1 MALLDS
7 IQSPA
12 DLKGLDAAGRQALAG
27 EIRQVILK
35 TVSKNG
41 GHLATNLGAV
51 ELTLAVHT
59 VYDSPRDRIVL
70 DTGHQGYTHK
80 LVTGRAGRFHT
91 LRQMGGISGFLK
103 RDESEHDSFG
113 AGHAATSI
121 SAAAGMAAARD
132 ILQTREHVVCII
144 GDSSIPNG
152 MAFEALND
160 LGHRKT
166 DILVILNDNEMS
178 ISRPVGA
185 LSKYFSRV
193 ITGKPYNQ
201 FRERAERFLKGL
213 PAVGPQVAKIAHHAE
228 EFAKSMVS
236 PGVVFEELGFTYVG
250 PVDGHDC
257 EAVIDILSRI
267 KADMKGPVLLHTV
280 TRKGKG
286 FAPAEK
292 DPVCYHGAKG
302 FDVVTGELPASA
314 GTGQAPPTWSK
325 AFSSQLLE
333 AARQDPRVAVITPAM
348 IEGSS
353 LQAFERE
360 VPNRLF
366 DVGIAEEHAVTMAAG
381 MATKGLRPVVAIYS
395 TFFQRGFDQAVHDV
409 ALQKLPVVFA
419 FDRSGLVGDD
429 GPTHHGVLDIA
440 ILRPIP
446 NMVLMA
452 PSDATEM
459 SRMLATGLG
468 LKGPSAIRVPRGSAV
483 PGSGEQMQEPLEPG
497 KGRVL
502 RPGSDACILAY
513 GMPVAEALKAAEA
526 LAADGINAQVVDA
539 RFAKPLDAALVEDC
553 ARRFEVLLSVE
564 DGSIAGGFGAG
575 VLEHLADKGLVP
587 RQFAR
592 LGVPDEFVEHGT
604 PEQLRAKCGYD
615 AAGIAARVKALVA
628 KSRLKVA

>member
-1 MALLDS
+1 MALLEK

-12 DLKGLDAAGRQALAG
+12 DLKPLNAAERATLAA
-27 EIRQVILK
+27 EIRQLILK

-41 GHLATNLGAV
+41 GHLATNLGSV
-51 ELTLAVHT
+51 ELSLAIHT

-80 LVTGRAGRFHT
+80 LVTGRAERFHT
-91 LRQMGGISGFLK
+91 LRQMDGISGFLR

-132 ILQTREHVVCII
+132 ILQTKEHVVCVI

-166 DILVILNDNEMS
+166 DILVVLNDNEMS

-185 LSKYFSRV
+185 LSKYLSRV

-213 PAVGPQVAKIAHHAE
+213 PYGPQMARLAHYAE
-228 EFAKSMVS
+228 EFAKSVVS
-236 PGVVFEELGFTYVG
+236 PGVFFEELGFTYVG

-257 EAVIDILSRI
+257 EATIEILQRI
-267 KADMKGPVLLHTV
+267 KADMKGPVLLHAV

-286 FAPAEK
+286 FAAAEK
-292 DPVCYHGAKG
+292 DPICFHGPKG
-302 FDVVTGELPASA
+302 FDTVTGEF
-314 GTGQAPPTWSK
+314 APVTAPPKPTWSGT
-325 AFSSQLLE
+325 FSSMLLKT
-333 AARQDPRVAVITPAM
+333 AKQDPRVTVITPAM

-353 LQAFERE
+353 LQAFEKE
-360 VPNRLF
+360 IPNRLF
-366 DVGIAEEHAVTMAAG
+366 DVGIAEEHAVTLAAG

-395 TFFQRGFDQAVHDV
+395 TFFQRGFDQCVHDV
-409 ALQKLPVVFA
+409 ALQKLPVLFA

-429 GPTHHGVLDIA
+429 GPTHHGVLDIS
-440 ILRPIP
+440 ILRPVP

-452 PSDATEM
+452 PSDTTEM
-459 SRMLATGLG
+459 SRMLATAMAIP
-468 LKGPSAIRVPRGSAV
+468 KPSALRIPRGTAIQ
-483 PGSGEQMQEPLEPG
+483 GSGEAMDEPLELG
-497 KGRVL
+497 KSRVL
-502 RPGSDACILAY
+502 RNGRDACVLAY
-513 GMPVAEALKAAEA
+513 GLPVAEALKAAEQ
-526 LAADGINAQVVDA
+526 LATEGLDIQVVDA
-539 RFAKPLDAALVEDC
+539 RFAKPLDQSLLEAC
-553 ARRFEVLLSVE
+553 ARDFDVLVTVE
-564 DGSIAGGFGAG
+564 DGCIGGGYGAG

-587 RQFAR
+587 RHYSR
-592 LGVPDEFVEHGT
+592 LGVPDEFIEHGT

-615 AAGIAARVKALVA
+615 AAGIAAKVKSLVA
-628 KSRLKVA
+628 KSRFKVA

>member
-12 DLKGLDAAGRQALAG
+12 DLKGLDREGRKALAA
-27 EIRQVILK
+27 EIRQLILK

-51 ELTLAVHT
+51 ELSLAVHT
-59 VYDSPRDRIVL
+59 VYESPRDHIVL

-80 LVTGRAGRFHT
+80 LVTGRAKNFHT
-91 LRQMGGISGFLK
+91 LRQLGGISGFLK
-103 RDESEHDSFG
+103 RDENEHDSFG

-132 ILQTREHVVCII
+132 ILQGTEHVVCII

-160 LGHRKT
+160 LGNRKP

-193 ITGKPYNQ
+193 ITGKIYNQ
-201 FRERAERFLKGL
+201 FRERAERFLRSL
-213 PAVGPQVAKIAHHAE
+213 PAVGPQVAKLAHYAE
-228 EFAKSMVS
+228 EFAKSVVS
-236 PGVVFEELGFTYVG
+236 PGVFFEELGFTYVG

-257 EAVIDILSRI
+257 EALIDILSRI
-267 KADMKGPVLLHTV
+267 KSDMKGPVLLHTV

-292 DPVCYHGAKG
+292 DPICYHGAKG
-302 FDVVTGELPASA
+302 FDVLTGELPKPAA
-314 GTGQAPPTWSK
+314 AKPTWSG
-325 AFSSQLLE
+325 AFSEQLLKT
-333 AARQDPRVAVITPAM
+333 ARRDPRVAVITPAM

-360 VPNRLF
+360 IPTRIF
-366 DVGIAEEHAVTMAAG
+366 DVGIAEEHAVTLAAG
-381 MATKGLRPVVAIYS
+381 MATKGLRPVVAVYS

-409 ALQKLPVVFA
+409 ALQKLPVIFA

-429 GPTHHGVLDIA
+429 GPTHHGVLDIS
-440 ILRPIP
+440 ILRPVP

-459 SRMLATGLG
+459 SRMLATALS
-468 LKGPSAIRVPRGSAV
+468 LNRPSAIRVPRGTAV
-483 PGSGEQMQEPLEPG
+483 SGSQESLEDPLELG

-502 RPGSDACILAY
+502 KTGSDACIIAY
-513 GMPVAEALKAAEA
+513 GMPVDHALKAAEA
-526 LAADGINAQVVDA
+526 LSADGLNVEVVDA
-539 RFAKPLDAALVEDC
+539 RFAKPLDSALMEDC
-553 ARRFEVLLSVE
+553 ARRFEVIVTVE
-564 DGSIAGGFGAG
+564 DGCVTGGFGAG

-587 RQFAR
+587 RHFSR
-592 LGVPDEFVEHGT
+592 LGVPDAFIEHGT

-615 AAGIAARVKALVA
+615 ADGIAAKVKSLVA
-628 KSRLKVA
+628 KSRFKVA

>member
-1 MALLDS
+1 MPLLDR

-12 DLKGLDAAGRQALAG
+12 DLKALDAEGRRSLAA
-27 EIRQVILK
+27 EIRQVILR

-80 LVTGRAGRFHT
+80 LVTGRAGSFHT
-91 LRQMGGISGFLK
+91 LRQLGGLSGFLR

-185 LSKYFSRV
+185 LSKYLSRV

-213 PAVGPQVAKIAHHAE
+213 PWGKEMARLAHHAE
-228 EFAKSMVS
+228 EFAKSVVS
-236 PGVVFEELGFTYVG
+236 PGVFFEELGFTYVG

-257 EAVIDILSRI
+257 EATIEILRRI
-267 KADMKGPVLLHTV
+267 KADMRGPVLLHTV

-302 FDVVTGELPASA
+302 FDVITGELPPPPAA
-314 GTGQAPPTWSK
+314 APPPTWSK
-325 AFSSQLLE
+325 AFSDRLL
-333 AARQDPRVAVITPAM
+333 ATARQDPRVAVITPAM

-360 VPNRLF
+360 IPARLF
-366 DVGIAEEHAVTMAAG
+366 DVGIAEEHAVTLAAG

-419 FDRSGLVGDD
+419 LDRSGLVGDD
-429 GPTHHGVLDIA
+429 GPTHHGVLDVA

-446 NMVLMA
+446 NFVLMA

-459 SRMLATGLG
+459 ARMLATGLS
-468 LKGPSAIRVPRGSAV
+468 LNRPSAIRVPRGNAV
-483 PGSGEQMQEPLEPG
+483 AGDGQALEDPIEVG

-502 RPGSDACILAY
+502 RAGTDACVIAY
-513 GMPVAEALKAAEA
+513 GNPVNDALKAAEA
-526 LAADGINAQVVDA
+526 LAGEGLAVQVVDA
-539 RFAKPLDAALVEDC
+539 RFAKPLDQALIEAC
-553 ARRFEVLLSVE
+553 ARDFAVLVTVE
-564 DGSIAGGFGAG
+564 DGCVAGGFGAG

-587 RQFAR
+587 PHFCR

-615 AAGIAARVKALVA
+615 AAGIAAKLKGLLA
-628 KSRLKVA
+628 KSRFRVA

>member
-1 MALLDS
+1 MALLDQ

-12 DLKGLDAAGRQALAG
+12 DLKKLDAAQRAELAG
-27 EIRQVILK
+27 EIRQLILK

-41 GHLATNLGAV
+41 GHLATNLGSV
-51 ELTLAVHT
+51 ELSLAVHT

-80 LVTGRAGRFHT
+80 LVTGRAAQFHT

-132 ILQTREHVVCII
+132 ILKTKAHVVCII

-185 LSKYFSRV
+185 LSKYLSRV
-193 ITGKPYNQ
+193 ITGKPYNA
-201 FRERAERFLKGL
+201 FRERAERFLKSL
-213 PAVGPQVAKIAHHAE
+213 PWGKEMAKLAHHAE
-228 EFAKSMVS
+228 EFAKSVVS
-236 PGVVFEELGFTYVG
+236 PGVFFEELGFTYVG

-257 EAVIDILSRI
+257 EAVIEILNNI
-267 KADMKGPVLLHTV
+267 KNDMKGPVLLHAV

-292 DPVCYHGAKG
+292 DPICYHGAKG
-302 FDVVTGELPASA
+302 FDVVTGELPKAA
-314 GTGQAPPTWSK
+314 APKPTWSGS
-325 AFSSQLLE
+325 FSEQLLKT
-333 AARQDPRVAVITPAM
+333 ARQDPRVAVITPAM

-360 VPNRLF
+360 IPSRLF
-366 DVGIAEEHAVTMAAG
+366 DVGIAEEHAVTLAAG
-381 MATKGLRPVVAIYS
+381 MATKGIRPVVAIYS

-429 GPTHHGVLDIA
+429 GPTHHGVLDIS
-440 ILRPIP
+440 ILRPVP
-446 NMVLMA
+446 NIVLMA

-459 SRMLATGLG
+459 SRMLATGLS
-468 LKGPSAIRVPRGSAV
+468 LNRPSAIRVPRGNAI
-483 PGSGEQMQEPLEPG
+483 PGSGEAMQDPLEVG
-497 KGRVL
+497 KGRIL
-502 RPGSDACILAY
+502 RQGTDACVLAY
-513 GMPVAEALKAAEA
+513 GLPVAEALKAAED
-526 LAADGINAQVVDA
+526 LAADGISVQVVDA
-539 RFAKPLDAALVEDC
+539 RFAKPLDNSLIEDC
-553 ARRFEVLLSVE
+553 ARSFEVLLTVE
-564 DGSIAGGFGAG
+564 DGCVTGGFGAG
-575 VLEHLADKGLVP
+575 VVEHLADKGLVP
-587 RQFAR
+587 RQLAR

-615 AAGIAARVKALVA
+615 AAGIAAKLKSQVA
-628 KSRLKVA
+628 KSRFKVA